1 MFGWIA
7 PPLGEKMNQS
17 PSHLILRR
25 GRRSDSHLSQE
36 SHFCYHPRLKTIREK
51 QVMEKETKTK
61 KGKANTG
68 GGAVGITLGIVMAF
82 IVFVLLVPMSALW
95 LISTIK

>member
-1 MFGWIA
+1 
-7 PPLGEKMNQS
+7 
-17 PSHLILRR
+17 
-25 GRRSDSHLSQE
+25 
-36 SHFCYHPRLKTIREK
+36 
-51 QVMEKETKTK
+51 MEKEAKTK